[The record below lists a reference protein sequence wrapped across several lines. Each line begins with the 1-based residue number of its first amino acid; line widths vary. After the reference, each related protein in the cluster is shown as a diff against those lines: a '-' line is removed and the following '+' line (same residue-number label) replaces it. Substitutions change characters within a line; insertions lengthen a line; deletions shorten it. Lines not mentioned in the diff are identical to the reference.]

1 MKKAGFLLLLVGLL
15 FGCQKPLDVVPGTTK
30 GDLFLVQAANNKAP
44 ETVVVASIVG
54 QVLVASQSEEY
65 LKSFFMYI
73 TPNKIA
79 NVSFEKVAGDYTMRG
94 FDGSANYYYDLHLMN
109 NSLYLLN
116 SFSGCSGC
124 GFCVM
129 SSATSC
135 SCNESSGSCSYS
147 SGSIK

>member
-15 FGCQKPLDVVPGTTK
+15 FGCQKSIDIVAEPVK
-30 GDLFLVQAANNKAP
+30 GDLFLVQNANNKAP
-44 ETVVVASIVG
+44 EPVIVANLLG
-54 QVLVASQSEEY
+54 QNLVANYSEEQ
-65 LKSFFMYI
+65 LKSFYAYI

-79 NVSFEKVAGDYTMRG
+79 TISFEKVDGDYTMRG
-94 FDGSANYYYDLHLMN
+94 FDGSANYYYDLELMN

-124 GFCVM
+124 GFCIM

-147 SGSIK
+147 SGSVK